1 MTETSIRL
9 AVDPFS
15 ASAARRFL
23 RSRAVR
29 LDPMR
34 LTEADLLVTELVG
47 NVVKHSP
54 DAEYFTLSALPALKG
69 MRFSVRHLHTGPI
82 NGVVPGVGFSLVE
95 RVAKAWSHEYDGECL
110 TVWFELRTPGA
121 STVDP
126 SMTDEELLAR
136 LADDPLTCSDELLRR
151 HSGLALAIAS
161 RYGRKGIPQE
171 DLDQVAMM
179 ALLRAIQRFDA
190 NRGDLRPYAAA
201 TISGE
206 MKKALRDRAWSVRVG
221 RSLQERSLGTAKFED
236 DLAQRL
242 GRDPTSAEI
251 AEEMGLS
258 VEDVAAALDVRSV
271 YRSRS
276 FEDENPVTGESLLA
290 RLGEFDERMLDVENR
305 VLLQDGLES
314 LPQRQQLILSMRF
327 EDDLTQSEIAERL
340 GISQMHVSRLLARS
354 LETLRS
360 TLDGSPE
367 YA

>member
-1 MTETSIRL
+1 
-9 AVDPFS
+9 
-15 ASAARRFL
+15 
-23 RSRAVR
+23 
-29 LDPMR
+29 MR

-47 NVVKHSP
+47 NVVTHSP
-54 DAEYFTLSALPALKG
+54 DAEYFALSADSALKG
-69 MRFSVRHLHTGPI
+69 MRFSVRHPHPSPI
-82 NGVVPGVGFSLVE
+82 DGATPGMGFSLLD
-95 RVAKAWSHEYDGECL
+95 RIAKAWSHEHDGESL
-110 TVWFELRTPGA
+110 AVWFELRTPGA

-126 SMTDEELLAR
+126 SMTDEELLEK

-151 HSGLALAIAS
+151 HSGLAQAIAS
-161 RYGRKGIPQE
+161 RYGRKGIAQE

-179 ALLRAIQRFDA
+179 ALLRAIQRFDSS
-190 NRGDLRPYAAA
+190 RGDLRPYAAA

-242 GRDPTSAEI
+242 GRDPTSEEI
-251 AEEMGLS
+251 AEAMGLT
-258 VEDVAAALDVRSV
+258 VEDVAAAIDVRSV

-276 FEDENPVTGESLLA
+276 FDDENPVTGDSLLA
-290 RLGEFDERMLDVENR
+290 RLGEFDERMFDVEYR

-327 EDDLTQSEIAERL
+327 EEDLTQSEIAERL
-340 GISQMHVSRLLARS
+340 GISQMHVSRLLTRS

-360 TLDGSPE
+360 RLDTSSE
-367 YA
+367 FA